1 MENIQA
7 KDGWAVADKIDQF
20 FNEVGDAAD
29 DDYGLPA
36 NSHPPGGNV
45 S

>member
-20 FNEVGDAAD
+20 FNEVGDAGD

>member
-20 FNEVGDAAD
+20 FNEVGDYN
-29 DDYGLPA
+29 YGLPA

>member
-20 FNEVGDAAD
+20 FNEVGD
-29 DDYGLPA
+29 DDYGFPA

>member
-20 FNEVGDAAD
+20 FNEVGD
-29 DDYGLPA
+29 DDYGFSPA
-36 NSHPPGGNV
+36 IFPPGGNV